1 MAVDGQWLFTE
12 VSRMEIT
19 LQHILFVVFGAVTLG
34 AALLVVTRQNVFH
47 AALFLILSFFG
58 VAGLYVLLEAP
69 FLAAVQLFIYVGG
82 ISVLIIF
89 AIMLT
94 RDLMDPDSPGLISQ
108 WWAAA
113 LVMVGLCAV
122 LGWMALAHDWGA
134 RAGPVPSNTI
144 TILGTALVDPQG
156 MVLPFEVASVL
167 LVVALVGAM
176 TIARER

>member
-1 MAVDGQWLFTE
+1 MQ
-12 VSRMEIT
+12 IT
-19 LQHILFVVFGAVTLG
+19 LQHILFLVFGAITLA
-34 AALLVVTRQNVFH
+34 AALLVVTRRNVFH
-47 AALFLILSFFG
+47 AALFMVLSFFG

-94 RDLMDPDSPGLISQ
+94 RELMEPDSPAVISQ

-122 LGWMALAHDWGA
+122 LAWMVLTRDWGPP
-134 RAGPVPSNTI
+134 AGPVPDNTI
-144 TILGTALVDPQG
+144 AILGKALVDPQG

-167 LVVALVGAM
+167 LVAALVGAM

>member
-1 MAVDGQWLFTE
+1 MQ
-12 VSRMEIT
+12 IT
-19 LQHILFVVFGAVTLG
+19 VQHILFIVLGALTLG
-34 AALLVVTRQNVFH
+34 AAFMVVTRRNVFH
-47 AALFLILSFFG
+47 AALFLILTFFG

-82 ISVLIIF
+82 IAVLIIF

-94 RDLMDPDSPGLISQ
+94 RDLMTADAPAVTGQ

-113 LVMVGLCAV
+113 LVMVALCGV
-122 LGWMALAHDWGA
+122 LGWMALSHPWGA
-134 RAGPVPSNTI
+134 QPGPVPENTI
-144 TILGTALVDPQG
+144 EMLGMALVDPQG

>member
-1 MAVDGQWLFTE
+1 M
-12 VSRMEIT
+12 RIT
-19 LQHILFVVFGAVTLG
+19 LQHILFVVFGAVALG
-34 AALLVVTRQNVFH
+34 SALLVVTRRNVFH

-58 VAGLYVLLEAP
+58 VAGLYILLEAP

-94 RDLMDPDSPGLISQ
+94 RNLMDPDAPSRIPQ

-113 LVMVGLCAV
+113 LVMGALFGV
-122 LGWMALAHDWGA
+122 LGWMALSHEWGA
-134 RAGPVPSNTI
+134 PAGTVPDNTI
-144 TILGTALVDPQG
+144 SILGATLVDPQG

-167 LVVALVGAM
+167 LVVALVGAV

>member
-1 MAVDGQWLFTE
+1 M
-12 VSRMEIT
+12 RIT
-19 LQHILFVVFGAVTLG
+19 LQHILFIVFGVVTLG
-34 AALLVVTRQNVFH
+34 SALLVVSRRNVFH

-82 ISVLIIF
+82 IAVLIIF

-94 RDLMDPDSPGLISQ
+94 RDLMDRDATAFVSQ

-113 LVMVGLCAV
+113 LVMVGLCSV
-122 LGWMALAHDWGA
+122 LGWMALAHDWGT
-134 RAGPVPSNTI
+134 RAGPVPDNTI
-144 TILGTALVDPQG
+144 AILGTALVDPQG